1 MSCPYQNICG
11 GCPLRTMS
19 IEKYRQYKIERFEHI
34 AAVVAQN
41 EIAFGTPVFVA
52 DGCRRRA
59 EMTFQYKKGRII
71 LGFNAAQSHEIIDI
85 EKCAALTEKINA
97 VLPKIREFLVR
108 FCSIKT
114 TEKIK
119 TKFIV
124 SQITQGEI
132 RLTQA
137 ANGIDVLLETDG
149 KITLEHRMEICD
161 FANNT
166 PEVVRVSAGAK
177 NKMPETIVEKAKPCI
192 NIGGKSV
199 FIPAGTFLQASQEG
213 QNALVGL
220 VLKYIGDLS
229 GNIADLFCGVGTFSY
244 PLSANIKNKIT
255 AIDSSAELLNGFRQT
270 VNFLTIPNIKIV
282 QKNLFKYPLD
292 VDELKEFD
300 AVVFDPPRAGA
311 AAQVKQIA
319 LMNEADK
326 PQKIVAV
333 SCNPHTFVNDANTL
347 VQNGYY
353 LKEMTMVDQFVYA
366 EHFEL
371 VACFEK
377 R

>member
-11 GCPLRTMS
+11 GCPLRTMPVDA
-19 IEKYRQYKIERFEHI
+19 YRQYKTARFEQIASMIAQEHI
-34 AAVVAQN
+34 T
-41 EIAFGTPVFVA
+41 FGAPMFVN

-71 LGFNAAQSHEIIDI
+71 LGFNTAQSHNIADVEN
-85 EKCAALTEKINA
+85 CMALTDGINA
-97 VLPKIREFLVR
+97 VLPKVREFLQR
-108 FCSIKT
+108 FCDIKT
-114 TEKIK
+114 TQKIK
-119 TKFIV
+119 TKFV
-124 SQITQGEI
+124 SSQITQGEI
-132 RLTQA
+132 WLTEV
-137 ANGIDVLLETDG
+137 ANGIDVLLEIND
-149 KITLEHRMEICD
+149 KISLEHRMEICD
-161 FANNT
+161 FANAAPEIVRISAGVKNQT
-166 PEVVRVSAGAK
+166 PEK
-177 NKMPETIVEKAKPCI
+177 IVEKTKPQIDICAH
-192 NIGGKSV
+192 KV
-199 FIPAGTFLQASQEG
+199 FVPAGTFLQASQEG
-213 QNALVGL
+213 QNALTKL
-220 VLKYIGDLS
+220 VLQYMGNLS

-255 AIDSSAELLNGFRQT
+255 AIDSSAELLNAFRQT
-270 VNFLTIPNIKIV
+270 VNFLTIPNIKIE

-292 VDELKEFD
+292 VTELKIFD

-311 AAQVKQIA
+311 KAQIA
-319 LMNEADK
+319 QIAMMNEADK

-353 LKEMTMVDQFVYA
+353 LKEMTLVDQFVFA

-377 R
+377 I